1 MDNFLGLTD
10 EGRDR
15 NKKTNSANI
24 FVDKERIE
32 RLKRNFLPFWM
43 RELEEQKQ
51 NDSETSSTKRPS
63 RANIEPK

>member
-1 MDNFLGLTD
+1 MDNFLHLTD
-10 EGRDR
+10 EGNQP
-15 NKKTNSANI
+15 NKKTGSADT
-24 FVDKERIE
+24 FVDKGRIQ

-51 NDSETSSTKRPS
+51 NYNETSSTKRPS